1 VIHEHF
7 EVDSSPDIEV
17 RIESGRVEVR
27 QGEPGNV
34 DVEVDTEAPNFI
46 VEQRGNSI
54 LVSSDKSTSWLSRG
68 SAYVVIDAPEGSDLR
83 VNVASAQIQAD
94 LPLQRVDLKSAS
106 GDIELRSVETLTA
119 KTASGD
125 MRVERTGRALR
136 FSSAS
141 GDLLVEEAA
150 NGSVSVSTASGDIM
164 INDCDA
170 TIDINSVSGDVRLRR
185 FTGRSASFKAM
196 SGSIDL
202 GIPRRSEVS
211 LDANLLSG
219 SLRLPEPD
227 TSDEEPDRQ
236 MSIKVKLVS
245 GDLRITRTE

>member
-1 VIHEHF
+1 MIHENF
-7 EVDSSPDIEV
+7 EVDGPPDIEV

-27 QGEPGNV
+27 RGEAGSV
-34 DVEVDTEAPNFI
+34 DVKVDTQASDFI

-106 GDIELRSVETLTA
+106 GDIELQTAETLTA

-125 MRVERTGRALR
+125 MRVKEVGRALR

-141 GDLLVEEAA
+141 GDLLVEESAI
-150 NGSVSVSTASGDIM
+150 GSVGVSTASGDVM
-164 INDCDA
+164 IRNCDA
-170 TIDINSVSGDVRLRR
+170 TIDINSVSGDLKVGR
-185 FTGRSASFKAM
+185 FTGRSANLKAM

-202 GIPRRSEVS
+202 GIPRRTEVS

-219 SLRLPEPD
+219 SLRVPEPD
-227 TSDEEPDRQ
+227 TSDEEPERQ

-245 GDLRITRTE
+245 GDLRITRAD